1 MVRVLCGTIGRPSV
15 GRAGVAASG
24 AGGGLS
30 EEHNSTEVPA
40 MSSTTLSRTLIG
52 FAVFA
57 VAFLIGHAQTRVAQA
72 R

>member
-1 MVRVLCGTIGRPSV
+1 M
-15 GRAGVAASG
+15 AASG

-40 MSSTTLSRTLIG
+40 IRSTTLSRTLIG

-57 VAFLIGHAQTRVAQA
+57 VAFLIGHAETRAAQA